1 MNDFVQVPDGSVLCD
16 VPLLGDSFLKRV
28 PWENSSQGFFSS
40 LVTNFKGDIS
50 TMERFFKLKEHGTN
64 VRTEIIAGLTTFMTM
79 AYILFVNNLF
89 LGPEG
94 AGIPQEGVFFATA
107 VGAGL
112 VTIVMGL
119 FVNIPIAL
127 APGMGLNAYFMTVVL
142 SSNGAITWQAA
153 LGAVFLSGIIFIIL
167 TVTKVRQMLLTAV
180 PNNLKIAITVGIGLF
195 ITIVGLKLANL
206 VMVNINP
213 GTDISHPVA
222 GGAFNLA
229 LGNFIEQKDTLL
241 ALIGLF
247 LIAILM
253 VLKVKGALLIGIV
266 ATTLI
271 GIPMGVTDVS
281 GLSGASWI
289 PSFDNLAVGQMDI
302 KGAIGIGLLEVIF
315 IFTFVELFDTF
326 GTLVGTAGRAG
337 LLKNKEEGEKKLGKA
352 MLVDAGGVSAGAFLG
367 TSTVT
372 AFVESASGVAAGGR
386 TGLTAVTTGVL
397 FVLSLFLAPLALVV
411 PSAATAPA
419 LIIVGVLMMSQ
430 VRDIDWDD
438 FFVAFPAFLTIILM
452 PFTGGIANGISAGII
467 SYVILA
473 VFAKMTGRDTKVH
486 WLMWVLFV
494 VIILRYVFL
503 GIE

>member
-1 MNDFVQVPDGSVLCD
+1 MLSVI
-16 VPLLGDSFLKRV
+16 
-28 PWENSSQGFFSS
+28 
-40 LVTNFKGDIS
+40 NFKGDIS

-79 AYILFVNNLF
+79 AYILLVNNLF
-89 LGPEG
+89 LGPDG

-112 VTIVMGL
+112 VTMAMGF
-119 FVNIPIAL
+119 FVNIPVAL

-153 LGAVFLSGIIFIIL
+153 LGAVFISGIVFIIL

-195 ITIVGLKLANL
+195 ITIVGLKLGNIVTAS
-206 VMVNINP
+206 INP
-213 GTDISHPVA
+213 GTDITHPVP
-222 GGAFNLA
+222 GGAFNLG
-229 LGNFIEQKDTLL
+229 LGNFIQNKDTLL
-241 ALIGLF
+241 AIIGLF

-253 VLKVKGALLIGIV
+253 VLKLKGALLIGIV
-266 ATTLI
+266 LTTLI
-271 GIPMGVTDVS
+271 GIPMGVTDLS
-281 GLSGASWI
+281 GLSTASWI
-289 PSFDNLAVGQMDI
+289 PSFDNLAVGQMDL
-302 KGAIGIGLLEVIF
+302 KGALGMGLLEVIF

-367 TSTVT
+367 TSTIT
-372 AFVESASGVAAGGR
+372 AFVESTSGVAEGGR

-397 FVLSLFLAPLALVV
+397 FILALFLAPIALVV

-419 LIIVGVLMMSQ
+419 LVIVGVLMMSQ
-430 VRDIDWDD
+430 VRDIEWDD
-438 FFVAFPAFLTIILM
+438 FKQAFPAFLTIILM

-467 SYVILA
+467 AYVILA
-473 VFAKMTGRDTKVH
+473 VFGKLTGRTDTKVH
-486 WLMWVLFV
+486 WLMWILF
-494 VIILRYVFL
+494 VIILIRYAFL
-503 GIE
+503 GAE

>member
-1 MNDFVQVPDGSVLCD
+1 
-16 VPLLGDSFLKRV
+16 
-28 PWENSSQGFFSS
+28 
-40 LVTNFKGDIS
+40 
-50 TMERFFKLKEHGTN
+50 MERFFKLKEHGTN

-89 LGPEG
+89 LGPDG

-107 VGAGL
+107 IGAGL

-153 LGAVFLSGIIFIIL
+153 LGAVFLSGIVFIIL

-180 PNNLKIAITVGIGLF
+180 PNNLKIAITIGIGLF

-206 VMVNINP
+206 VMVSVNP

-229 LGNFIEQKDTLL
+229 LGNFVEQKDTLL

-253 VLKVKGALLIGIV
+253 VLKVRGALLIGIV

-271 GIPMGVTDVS
+271 GIPMGVTDLS

-289 PSFDNLAVGQMDI
+289 PSFDNLAVGQLDI
-302 KGAIGIGLLEVIF
+302 KGALGIGLLEVIF

-337 LLKNKEEGEKKLGKA
+337 LLKDKEGEKKLGKA

-372 AFVESASGVAAGGR
+372 TFVESASGVAAGGR

-397 FVLSLFLAPLALVV
+397 FVFSLFLAPLALVV

-430 VRDIDWDD
+430 IGQIDWDD

-467 SYVILA
+467 SYVILS
-473 VFAKMTGRDTKVH
+473 VFAKMTGRRDVKVH
-486 WLMWVLFV
+486 GLMWILFV
-494 VIILRYVFL
+494 IIVLRYAFL